1 MFIYSENI
9 YTPEGIRKGY
19 IKIKDKKITSIQ
31 EKININENIGEEI
44 LDYKDCYVIPGFID
58 NHIHGWGTGSFWKDG
73 TVEAIYNMKKD
84 LVKEGTTSF
93 LGTTGASSIQKISNT
108 LRAAKEVLDR
118 ENLKIIGAELIGV
131 HLKGPFIGKEYKGMQ
146 KEECC
151 IEPDINIL
159 KEFSDI
165 IGEENIRLIT
175 LAPELKGAEEMIR
188 YCRRKNIALQAG
200 HTSATFDDMNKAVE
214 AGINGVTHT
223 YSAMRG
229 FHHREFGVVG
239 AAMYFDELYTEFSK

>member
-84 LVKEGTTSF
+84 LVKEGTT
-93 LGTTGASSIQKISNT
+93 
-108 LRAAKEVLDR
+108 
-118 ENLKIIGAELIGV
+118 
-131 HLKGPFIGKEYKGMQ
+131 
-146 KEECC
+146 
-151 IEPDINIL
+151 
-159 KEFSDI
+159 
-165 IGEENIRLIT
+165 
-175 LAPELKGAEEMIR
+175 
-188 YCRRKNIALQAG
+188 
-200 HTSATFDDMNKAVE
+200 
-214 AGINGVTHT
+214 
-223 YSAMRG
+223 
-229 FHHREFGVVG
+229 
-239 AAMYFDELYTEFSK
+239 